1 MSSADSKK
9 SRKKQPLS
17 SINLNSAN
25 YTADGVRVMS
35 SSLSLSLLSSSAH
48 RSSEVDAHPPPPHL
62 RQQQQ
67 QQQQK
72 KKKPSTISL
81 LQPLYKN
88 QGYMIPQKALDLSRS
103 TITQTITQTTPKS
116 TPKSTPNPPSGA
128 RAQLSNALAE
138 LTNLAVPDR
147 QDERAA
153 IRGDLLR
160 IIEVCQ
166 KKLAACAANV

>member
-67 QQQQK
+67 QQQK

-103 TITQTITQTTPKS
+103 TITQT
-116 TPKSTPNPPSGA
+116 TPNPPFPQSKGA

>member
-1 MSSADSKK
+1 
-9 SRKKQPLS
+9 
-17 SINLNSAN
+17 
-25 YTADGVRVMS
+25 V
-35 SSLSLSLLSSSAH
+35 SSLSLSLLSSSSH

-62 RQQQQ
+62 RQQQ

-103 TITQTITQTTPKS
+103 TTPK
-116 TPKSTPNPPSGA
+116 PTPNPPSGA

-160 IIEVCQ
+160 IIEVCR

>member
-67 QQQQK
+67 QQQK

-103 TITQTITQTTPKS
+103 TITQTTPK
-116 TPKSTPNPPSGA
+116 PTPNPPSGA

>member
-1 MSSADSKK
+1 M
-9 SRKKQPLS
+9 
-17 SINLNSAN
+17 
-25 YTADGVRVMS
+25 

-62 RQQQQ
+62 RQQQ

-103 TITQTITQTTPKS
+103 TTTQTTPK
-116 TPKSTPNPPSGA
+116 PTPNPPFPQSKGA

-166 KKLAACAANV
+166 KKLAACAANA

>member
-1 MSSADSKK
+1 
-9 SRKKQPLS
+9 
-17 SINLNSAN
+17 
-25 YTADGVRVMS
+25 
-35 SSLSLSLLSSSAH
+35 
-48 RSSEVDAHPPPPHL
+48 
-62 RQQQQ
+62 
-67 QQQQK
+67 
-72 KKKPSTISL
+72 
-81 LQPLYKN
+81 
-88 QGYMIPQKALDLSRS
+88 MIPQKALDLSRS
-103 TITQTITQTTPKS
+103 TITQAITQTTPKS
-116 TPKSTPNPPSGA
+116 TPKPTPNPPSGA

>member
-1 MSSADSKK
+1 M
-9 SRKKQPLS
+9 
-17 SINLNSAN
+17 
-25 YTADGVRVMS
+25 
-35 SSLSLSLLSSSAH
+35 SSLSLSLLSSSSH

-62 RQQQQ
+62 RQQQ

-103 TITQTITQTTPKS
+103 TTPKP
-116 TPKSTPNPPSGA
+116 TPKPTPNPPSGA